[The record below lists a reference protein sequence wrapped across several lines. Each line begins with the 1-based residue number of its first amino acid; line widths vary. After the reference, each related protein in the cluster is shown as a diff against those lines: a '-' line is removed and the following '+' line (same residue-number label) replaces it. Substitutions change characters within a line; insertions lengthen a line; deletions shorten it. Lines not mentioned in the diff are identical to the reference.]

1 MIRLRTDTLSY
12 KYRYQASKAAIYQ
25 ALINEQLSYFQR
37 TDPNVKTLTTGT
49 KIIANLQTKMKK
61 LATQDYMQVTS
72 IKENDEFQL
81 ETQQPSGKIVQTF
94 KFTKNRMGNDVLLYS
109 EQNIFENN
117 RNQTNFMF
125 MGMMYKFFYNRGVR
139 KRMQY
144 LDNLAQNQTA

>member
-1 MIRLRTDTLSY
+1 MTPAD
-12 KYRYQASKAAIYQ
+12 
-25 ALINEQLSYFQR
+25 F
-37 TDPNVKTLTTGT
+37 
-49 KIIANLQTKMKK
+49 ANAMT
-61 LATQDYMQVTS
+61 
-72 IKENDEFQL
+72 IKENLRRALDEFQL